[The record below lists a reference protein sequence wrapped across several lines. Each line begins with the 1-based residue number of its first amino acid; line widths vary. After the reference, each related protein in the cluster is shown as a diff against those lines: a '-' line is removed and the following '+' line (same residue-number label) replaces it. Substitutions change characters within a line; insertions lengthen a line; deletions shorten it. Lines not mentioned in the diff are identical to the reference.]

1 MRRIERE
8 LIAEY
13 RDVIGDLLSRISPG
27 TIDRCAEIASLP
39 NAVRG
44 YEEIKLAAV
53 ARYREQMRTLIDML
67 STPASS
73 NAKEPGS

>member
-13 RDVIGDLLSRISPG
+13 RDVIGDLLPGISPG
-27 TIDRCAEIASLP
+27 TIDRCAEIASLLET
-39 NAVRG
+39 VRG

-53 ARYREQMRTLIDML
+53 ARYRKQMRTLIDML
-67 STPASS
+67 STPNSS
-73 NAKEPGS
+73 TST